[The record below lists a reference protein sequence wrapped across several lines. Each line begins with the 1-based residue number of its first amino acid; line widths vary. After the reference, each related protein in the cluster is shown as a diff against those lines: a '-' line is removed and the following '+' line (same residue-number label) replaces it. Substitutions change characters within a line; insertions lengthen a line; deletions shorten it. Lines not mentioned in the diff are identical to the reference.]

1 MFKRRMRHEAKPAA
15 LLDGARLGTTPQDS
29 RPALRNGYTSYIC
42 SWIPANIAYNMQQVY
57 THLYIYIYTHV
68 HTHRCGHTYTCTP
81 THTNIPTHKKHIYTR
96 MYVHTQV
103 APGSAVRVLPFAVQH
118 RSVEVHRSIADGNLA
133 TEGIS
138 HVSNILN

>member
-57 THLYIYIYTHV
+57 THLYIYIYTHTFTLIDADI
-68 HTHRCGHTYTCTP
+68 HTHAHPHTQTYLHIKNTYTHACT
-81 THTNIPTHKKHIYTR
+81 YTR
-96 MYVHTQV
+96 R
-103 APGSAVRVLPFAVQH
+103 SLLVLQ
-118 RSVEVHRSIADGNLA
+118 SVSCLLLFSTVVWKCTVPLPMGTLPLRAFHM
-133 TEGIS
+133 
-138 HVSNILN
+138 